1 MSCRS
6 VRYFGCLYTV
16 GYVSILKVFGMESTQ
31 VFVRPKKQSSKAVNF
46 YIFFGLR
53 SMLGQMDA
61 KRPLKEELLKQLHEE
76 ADQTPGELKLF
87 CEDLLSSW
95 HSTQQDLMARKTEL
109 TAMLEHS
116 DNVTTKGREV
126 AQWLSKLESVY
137 ADAAVGKTR
146 DVLLRQIREVNQ
158 VNRELQQ
165 YGHHVTLLSQ
175 VILFL
180 TYNSLLLVR
189 IQKLGTSPVPAGTCT
204 FGSDSEPH

>member
-1 MSCRS
+1 LC
-6 VRYFGCLYTV
+6 C
-16 GYVSILKVFGMESTQ
+16 
-31 VFVRPKKQSSKAVNF
+31 

-53 SMLGQMDA
+53 SLLGQVDA

-76 ADQTPGELKLF
+76 ADQTPNELKLF
-87 CEDLLSSW
+87 CEDLLSRW

-175 VILFL
+175 VILF
-180 TYNSLLLVR
+180 YNLLLVR
-189 IQKLGTSPVPAGTCT
+189 IQKLGTDTVRHLRQWFG
-204 FGSDSEPH
+204 FGSALIWLSWIRTN

>member
-1 MSCRS
+1 LCC
-6 VRYFGCLYTV
+6 F
-16 GYVSILKVFGMESTQ
+16 ILF
-31 VFVRPKKQSSKAVNF
+31 A
-46 YIFFGLR
+46 LR
-53 SMLGQMDA
+53 SLLGQVDA

-76 ADQTPGELKLF
+76 AEQTPGELKLF
-87 CEDLLSSW
+87 CDDLLSSW
-95 HSTQQDLMARKTEL
+95 HSTQQELMARKTEL

-126 AQWLSKLESVY
+126 AQWLNKLESVY

-175 VILFL
+175 VILFV
-180 TYNSLLLVR
+180 TYNSLLLPYWYVYKSWVPPVPVVR
-189 IQKLGTSPVPAGTCT
+189 IRILIDLALLIRTM
-204 FGSDSEPH
+204 

>member
-1 MSCRS
+1 MDPDPDSDPDPQHCISEYNFWELR
-6 VRYFGCLYTV
+6 RCPGLW
-16 GYVSILKVFGMESTQ
+16 IVF
-31 VFVRPKKQSSKAVNF
+31 FLFCYINF
-46 YIFFGLR
+46 WLR
-53 SMLGQMDA
+53 SMLGQVDA

-95 HSTQQDLMARKTEL
+95 HSTQQELMARKTEL

-180 TYNSLLLVR
+180 TYRQS
-189 IQKLGTSPVPAGTCT
+189 S
-204 FGSDSEPH
+204 

>member
-1 MSCRS
+1 
-6 VRYFGCLYTV
+6 
-16 GYVSILKVFGMESTQ
+16 
-31 VFVRPKKQSSKAVNF
+31 
-46 YIFFGLR
+46 
-53 SMLGQMDA
+53 MDA

-76 ADQTPGELKLF
+76 TDQTPSELKLF

-95 HSTQQDLMARKTEL
+95 HSTQQELMARKTEL

-180 TYNSLLLVR
+180 TYNSLLVVPVR
-189 IQKLGTSPVPAGTCT
+189 ILKLGTAPVQAGACT
-204 FGSDSEPH
+204 GGLDSVRIDLALLDLN

>member
-1 MSCRS
+1 
-6 VRYFGCLYTV
+6 L
-16 GYVSILKVFGMESTQ
+16 
-31 VFVRPKKQSSKAVNF
+31 
-46 YIFFGLR
+46 
-53 SMLGQMDA
+53 LGQVDA

-76 ADQTPGELKLF
+76 GDQTPSELKLF
-87 CEDLLSSW
+87 CDNLLSSW
-95 HSTQQDLMARKTEL
+95 QSTQQDLMARKTEL

-180 TYNSLLLVR
+180 TYNTIVCYWVWYVYKSWVPHR
-189 IQKLGTSPVPAGTCT
+189 QAPVPVVRFRSVLICL
-204 FGSDSEPH
+204 SWIRINKQRIRW

>member
-1 MSCRS
+1 
-6 VRYFGCLYTV
+6 
-16 GYVSILKVFGMESTQ
+16 MESSQ
-31 VFVRPKKQSSKAVNF
+31 VLVRPKKQSSQALNF
-46 YIFFGLR
+46 YIFFGPR
-53 SMLGQMDA
+53 SLLGQVDA

-76 ADQTPGELKLF
+76 GDQTPGELKLF
-87 CEDLLSSW
+87 CDDLLSSW
-95 HSTQQDLMARKTEL
+95 HATQQELMARKTEL

-180 TYNSLLLVR
+180 QSVTGTNTKVGYRYRQTPVPVVR
-189 IQKLGTSPVPAGTCT
+189 IRSVLIWLSWIRIN
-204 FGSDSEPH
+204 